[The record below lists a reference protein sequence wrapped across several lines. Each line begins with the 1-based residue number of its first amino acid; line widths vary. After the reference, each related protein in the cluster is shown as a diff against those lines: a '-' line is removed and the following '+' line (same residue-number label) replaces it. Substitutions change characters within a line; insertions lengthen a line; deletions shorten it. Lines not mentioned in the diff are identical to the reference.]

1 MASMT
6 LDFNDRHVVVTG
18 GTGALGTAVVGALLA
33 GGATCHIP
41 YFIEEEEKNF
51 AHRDHP
57 RVKLISG
64 GNIAS
69 QTVVTRIYDGVPKL
83 WASIHLAGGFAARPV
98 AETGEA
104 ELLSML
110 RTNFITCF
118 LCCAETVRTIRRA
131 GGGGGRIVNI
141 AARPALEPRL
151 GAGAAA
157 YAASKAGVAAL
168 TQALAAEVLAEGI
181 FVNAVAPSIIDTP
194 ANRNAMPKA
203 VFSLWPKADE
213 VAEVI
218 LRLASPENRITSGAV
233 IPVYGRA

>member
-1 MASMT
+1 MA
-6 LDFNDRHVVVTG
+6 LDFSDRHIVVTG

-33 GGATCHIP
+33 AGATCHIP
-41 YFIEEEEKNF
+41 YFIEDEEKRF

-69 QTVVTRIYDGVPKL
+69 QTVVTRIYEGVPKL
-83 WASIHLAGGFAARPV
+83 WASIHLAGAFAARPV
-98 AETGEA
+98 AETDET
-104 ELLSML
+104 ELMSML
-110 RTNFITCF
+110 RTNLVTCF
-118 LCCAETVRTIRRA
+118 LCCAEAVRAIRRA
-131 GGGGGRIVNI
+131 GGGGGRIVNV

-151 GAGAAA
+151 GAGSAA
-157 YAASKAGVAAL
+157 YAASKAGVATL

-194 ANRNAMPKA
+194 ANRAAMPKA
-203 VFSLWPKADE
+203 TFSLWPKGEE

-218 LRLASPENRITSGAV
+218 LQLASPENRITSGAV
-233 IPVYGRA
+233 IPIYGRA